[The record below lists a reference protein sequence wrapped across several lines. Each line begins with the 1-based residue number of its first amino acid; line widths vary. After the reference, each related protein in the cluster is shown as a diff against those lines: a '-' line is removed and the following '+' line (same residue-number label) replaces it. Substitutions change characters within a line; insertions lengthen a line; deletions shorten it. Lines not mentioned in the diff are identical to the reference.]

1 MLLRQVAERING
13 ALGANELAA
22 RIGGDEFALILRNI
36 ESIEDVSHRCQALL
50 TQIGRPYSLGGVD
63 QLIGASIG
71 IAIIPDD
78 GNSPDE
84 LLRVADLAMYEAKSN
99 GRNCHCF
106 FSPQLNQIAQ
116 FNAGVE
122 ADLRRA
128 IDRDEFFLEYQP
140 IVDSSSTEICGLE
153 ALVRW
158 QHPTRGRLMPSEF
171 LRVANDSGLID
182 RIGTWVIDAACRQ
195 ISAFEKQGI
204 NLPHIAVNV
213 SPRQFQSI
221 NIAAEIL
228 NAMERHNVAS
238 DRIVVEITEELL
250 LDQSPDLMQ
259 QLIELRR
266 NGIEL
271 SIDDF
276 GTGYSSLQYLRD
288 LPANRLKI
296 DRTFIARI
304 EQSSVDRAIISTI
317 AHLAHALDMR
327 VVAEGV
333 ENETQKSLLRAAGCD
348 ELQGYLFGRSLSVDQ
363 LQEMFAPVHAARSS
377 M

>member
-1 MLLRQVAERING
+1 
-13 ALGANELAA
+13 
-22 RIGGDEFALILRNI
+22 
-36 ESIEDVSHRCQALL
+36 
-50 TQIGRPYSLGGVD
+50 
-63 QLIGASIG
+63 
-71 IAIIPDD
+71 
-78 GNSPDE
+78 
-84 LLRVADLAMYEAKSN
+84 
-99 GRNCHCF
+99 
-106 FSPQLNQIAQ
+106 
-116 FNAGVE
+116 
-122 ADLRRA
+122 
-128 IDRDEFFLEYQP
+128 
-140 IVDSSSTEICGLE
+140 
-153 ALVRW
+153 
-158 QHPTRGRLMPSEF
+158 
-171 LRVANDSGLID
+171 
-182 RIGTWVIDAACRQ
+182 
-195 ISAFEKQGI
+195 
-204 NLPHIAVNV
+204 
-213 SPRQFQSI
+213 
-221 NIAAEIL
+221 
-228 NAMERHNVAS
+228 
-238 DRIVVEITEELL
+238 
-250 LDQSPDLMQ
+250 MQ